1 MDSSSVNRSRQM
13 FGEGNQI
20 QQPASGVQAAQTAQ
34 VLTPVEG
41 VTVQESQIASP
52 VPTENA
58 SQLIGAIKDGTE
70 FNPDVIDFP
79 GKTRSE
85 DEKLKAIVYQ
95 TTITGELPT
104 TNGIKEFNPDIL
116 DFPVGIADSDPQSPT
131 IQKTPVSNQAVSQS
145 STSDSPDIIANQYR
159 VQFSKECPEIFFKKE
174 LEKFSDLILDK
185 KVKDLGFSSAE
196 KVQFRIQIEKAKAHL
211 SELKQSE
218 HKATDQCSA
227 SLQSLE
233 DLYYQ
238 EVTMLDTLD
247 SIHLRL
253 KLGDSKARTDM
264 KQFLEQNKHLLKIEM
279 YRPNQS
285 HPPNYNPAWEPAVVG
300 YKAER
305 KVNQIFQLLTEQ
317 KRDCDRPAH
326 GSPEEKALIL
336 MNVYNAMCK
345 SAEIDM
351 NHTSY
356 HDIKHTKITHQHFQ
370 MLELVG
376 IQPIRNDLSLEHAL
390 QLVENKLADSGA
402 QKFLEDPRPYW
413 LPLDNYIKQIIFD
426 PQAEQDAQSIPARS
440 DNNDNRPEKYAIGKE
455 RWIAQYEELKG
466 ENINIPMTLET
477 EITLIQDLIQRD
489 LAKGKAA
496 LDVFSEKYYQSNE
509 YQNNQDS
516 SIATAINNA
525 RKLVHR
531 NEGSYK
537 SHLMSNDMT
546 WRHRDFI
553 VPTID
558 FHPVTKQDQGI
569 LRKAFRKGA
578 EPPWMGPDL
587 SLLES

>member
-1 MDSSSVNRSRQM
+1 M

-20 QQPASGVQAAQTAQ
+20 QKSTPGIQAAQTAQ

-41 VTVQESQIASP
+41 VAAQESQIASP

-264 KQFLEQNKHLLKIEM
+264 KQFLEQNKHLLKIEL
-279 YRPNQS
+279 YRPGGS
-285 HPPNYNPAWEPAVVG
+285 GGIPNYNPDWEPAVLG

-305 KVNQIFQLLTEQ
+305 KVYQVFQLLSEQ
-317 KRDCDRPAH
+317 KRDHDRPAH

-336 MNVYNAMCK
+336 MNVYNEMCK
-345 SAEIDM
+345 STEIDM
-351 NHTSY
+351 NYTSY
-356 HDIKHTKITHQHFQ
+356 HDVKHTKITQQHVQ

-376 IQPIRNDLSLEHAL
+376 IQPIRDDLSLEHAL

-402 QKFLEDPRPYW
+402 QKFFEDPRPYW
-413 LPLDNYIKQIIFD
+413 LPLDNYLKQIVFD
-426 PQAEQDAQSIPARS
+426 LQAELDLQSIPARS
-440 DNNDNRPEKYAIGKE
+440 DNNYNRPEKYSVGKE

-466 ENINIPMTLET
+466 EKIKIPMTFET

-516 SIATAINNA
+516 SISTAINNA
-525 RKLVHR
+525 RKAVHR

-537 SHLMSNDMT
+537 SHLMSNGMV
-546 WRHRDFI
+546 WLHRDFN
-553 VPTID
+553 VP
-558 FHPVTKQDQGI
+558 GI
-569 LRKAFRKGA
+569 ENDERAFRTGPGK
-578 EPPWMGPDL
+578 PWKGPDL
-587 SLLES
+587 SLLEN